1 MDKSKA
7 DSIITEYLPKI
18 YGFAIKKAFSYD
30 EAEDLCGDIVQEVY
44 LALLR
49 AGEIHNLE
57 GYIWRISV
65 HVHAKYVA
73 FKKKHLGVSIDGM
86 DFPFYDNYD
95 SIFENAWEETARLRR
110 EIAYL
115 SKTRREIVYLF
126 YYENWSIS
134 SISEKLAM
142 PEGTVKWHL
151 NKARNE
157 LKEGFTM
164 ERKKGTLGMSPI
176 TALSFGH
183 SGIPNPDQ
191 SDTEYYLQDK
201 LNLNIVYSVYHE
213 PRSLKEISEELGV
226 TPVFLEDR
234 VEFLEANGFLVRAA
248 GNRFT
253 TYVDFTP
260 RTYSRE
266 QQDAGMKVQQDAAKI
281 LAKEYVPLVRRA
293 MAEMK
298 DVYLP
303 GGNRELLDA
312 AAIFQGVCLSFQNS
326 DQRDLSKYYV
336 KTTAGG
342 EFIPMV
348 TLSSSPSDPEYKPV
362 FDMNQYWSC
371 GDMWRNSNK
380 YPVGAWAVDTKF
392 CSRQGGWQENHT
404 SDYEYLYEFMNG
416 TLIQNP
422 SNAEKF
428 ERLRQ
433 RGYLTDDNRVNLI
446 VVKEEGDKFFQ
457 KIPLVSQQLRGTLV
471 QKALENATMK
481 AKQYPPQMQDLIMNW
496 EKNSI
501 IGRPAAIM
509 LLDILYQNGTLK
521 LLTQR
526 EMAASQLIVF
536 SDILP

>member
-191 SDTEYYLQDK
+191 SDTED
-201 LNLNIVYSVYHE
+201 
-213 PRSLKEISEELGV
+213 
-226 TPVFLEDR
+226 
-234 VEFLEANGFLVRAA
+234 
-248 GNRFT
+248 
-253 TYVDFTP
+253 
-260 RTYSRE
+260 
-266 QQDAGMKVQQDAAKI
+266 
-281 LAKEYVPLVRRA
+281 
-293 MAEMK
+293 
-298 DVYLP
+298 
-303 GGNRELLDA
+303 
-312 AAIFQGVCLSFQNS
+312 
-326 DQRDLSKYYV
+326 
-336 KTTAGG
+336 
-342 EFIPMV
+342 
-348 TLSSSPSDPEYKPV
+348 
-362 FDMNQYWSC
+362 
-371 GDMWRNSNK
+371 
-380 YPVGAWAVDTKF
+380 
-392 CSRQGGWQENHT
+392 
-404 SDYEYLYEFMNG
+404 
-416 TLIQNP
+416 
-422 SNAEKF
+422 
-428 ERLRQ
+428 
-433 RGYLTDDNRVNLI
+433 
-446 VVKEEGDKFFQ
+446 
-457 KIPLVSQQLRGTLV
+457 
-471 QKALENATMK
+471 
-481 AKQYPPQMQDLIMNW
+481 
-496 EKNSI
+496 
-501 IGRPAAIM
+501 
-509 LLDILYQNGTLK
+509 
-521 LLTQR
+521 
-526 EMAASQLIVF
+526 
-536 SDILP
+536 